1 MYNHRVCEAL
11 TGSVRASPGEHSA
24 KGVIAEDV
32 DGTGFVCFEYYEIHV
47 DGEGVPLNAG
57 SSLMLEGTLRVGYV
71 RVLELRKLNGK
82 RRVLRLSVPAS
93 SASVCSAVVAPLVC
107 DAQGRWRR
115 ASDACPLLVPL
126 TSLGRRVVASASADG
141 LSDSYTIAAAPAA
154 AGGPQL
160 RTASLPP
167 ELFQAG
173 GDGELE
179 QDLMTMKVV
188 ELRAALEA
196 RGEAVS
202 GNKAWLRRRLHT
214 AVVRAYLAAA
224 EADHGG
230 YV

>member
-1 MYNHRVCEAL
+1 MGGGWSQKNQSREACRS
-11 TGSVRASPGEHSA
+11 GY
-24 KGVIAEDV
+24 DV
-32 DGTGFVCFEYYEIHV
+32 VTLC
-47 DGEGVPLNAG
+47 
-57 SSLMLEGTLRVGYV
+57 EGTLRVGYV

-115 ASDACPLLVPL
+115 APETCPLLVPL
-126 TSLGRRVVASASADG
+126 TSLGRRVVACAGAG
-141 LSDSYTIAAAPAA
+141 ARSDSYVIAAAPAA
-154 AGGPQL
+154 AGGLQL
-160 RTASLPP
+160 RPASLPL

-173 GDGELE
+173 GDGGLDL
-179 QDLMTMKVV
+179 DLMTMKVV

-214 AVVRAYLAAA
+214 AVVRMYLAAA
-224 EADHGG
+224 EADHGI
-230 YV
+230 